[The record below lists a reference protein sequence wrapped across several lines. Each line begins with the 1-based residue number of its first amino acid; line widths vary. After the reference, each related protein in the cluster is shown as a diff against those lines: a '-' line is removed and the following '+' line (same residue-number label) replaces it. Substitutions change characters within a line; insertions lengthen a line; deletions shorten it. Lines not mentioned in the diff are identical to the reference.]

1 MNKIVLFELLQN
13 KILSFCREQ
22 MVGIHGEDDIDDD
35 RGGNNETLDRESR
48 LGNDLDM
55 SDGGSKKMTSPGK
68 TDWDRLI
75 LI

>member
-1 MNKIVLFELLQN
+1 
-13 KILSFCREQ
+13 